1 MLCKEIDLVTEEV
14 YKKVNIPDWFFDKS
28 AEIAKA
34 VKLKSLNDDDQNI
47 NILNLK
53 LYSILFCCIVNDLD
67 RV

>member
-1 MLCKEIDLVTEEV
+1 LLCKEIDLLTEEV